1 MSVTQYYCVGFIWKG
16 SSDENQLERF
26 LSNGTWENGYDD
38 KYEDRINNVP
48 SGSRLAAKTTYTRK
62 EDDEVISILEI
73 HATGT
78 VTNNPRNGQ
87 SLEVRWDEEF
97 TPIIIKNR
105 GAYRSTISRIKQLD
119 LIKEIFKVDEVVS
132 NTARVNL
139 YTDIGYE
146 IEAAV
151 YPCFVLTKKKWDDF
165 GYTTQFDV
173 EYYENARKKF
183 SIGSTKIVDK
193 EDEETVLP
201 SSFNS
206 LNNSFCSLG
215 QSNEYYSALRDIRD
229 KEITDYFLDAIND
242 VTYNKGILGDFEH
255 EKGFKTSL
263 IRSSE
268 SQKALREGFKVYKG
282 ISFENTLQ
290 FTFSAQIGKATKRHS
305 IKFDFNNED
314 GLPYRIKVLIG
325 KNGTGK
331 TQYIAKLASTLSGF
345 QEEGEFSTK
354 YLPPFSRVLAISY
367 SLFDRFPQPK
377 QTKTFSY
384 FYSGFQGPKGL
395 LSENQVQ
402 AKIKRAF
409 AQLERSSRMQ
419 LFGKYLS
426 EVLSDEIVSEIL
438 DEDYIELNSKEFTLY
453 DEQGFSKYSS
463 GQVIM
468 ILILSEILAYITN
481 ESLLIFDEPETHL
494 HPNSISLFINVINR
508 ILKRYDSFAI
518 ISTHSP
524 QVVQEIPS
532 KDIKIVERI
541 GDTPSIRP
549 LDIET
554 FGENLNA
561 ITERIFYTIS
571 HDEYYRT
578 FLKELSKSK
587 SYEKVI
593 EIFETSSLP
602 LSFGA
607 KIFLQSLYS
616 KWKTFYRFTATRI
629 TGIKL
634 LM

>member
-1 MSVTQYYCVGFIWKG
+1 MNDIQYYCVGFIWKG
-16 SSDENQLERF
+16 SSDENQLDRF
-26 LSNGTWENGYDD
+26 LSDGIWENGYDD
-38 KYEDRINNVP
+38 KYEDRIKNVP
-48 SGSRLAAKTTYTRK
+48 VGSRLAAKTTYTRK
-62 EDDEVISILEI
+62 EDEEVISILEI

-78 VTNNPRNGQ
+78 VTTNPKDGQ
-87 SLEVRWDEEF
+87 TLNVRWDKEF
-97 TPIIIKNR
+97 VPFIIKNR

-119 LIKEIFKVDEVVS
+119 LIKEIFKIDDEVQKR
-132 NTARVNL
+132 ARVNL
-139 YTDIGYE
+139 YTDEGYDIKGAE
-146 IEAAV
+146 
-151 YPCFVLTKKKWDDF
+151 YPCFMLSKKKWDDF
-165 GYTTQFDV
+165 GYKTQFDV
-173 EYYENARKKF
+173 DYYENARKKSF
-183 SIGSTKIVDK
+183 IGSTKVLNRN
-193 EDEETVLP
+193 EEETILP
-201 SSFNS
+201 PVFNS
-206 LNNSFCSLG
+206 LNDNFCSLG
-215 QSNEYYSALRDIRD
+215 QSNEFYNSLKDID
-229 KEITDYFLDAIND
+229 DTEISDYFLDAIND
-242 VTYNKGILGDFEH
+242 VIYNKGVLGDFEH
-255 EKGFKTSL
+255 ENGFITSL

-268 SQKALREGFKVYKG
+268 SQKALREGYKVYKG

-290 FTFSAQIGKATKRHS
+290 FTFTTQIGKASKRHS
-305 IKFDFNNED
+305 IKFDFNDED
-314 GLPYRIKVLIG
+314 GLPFRIKVLIG

-395 LSENQVQ
+395 LTEHQVQ
-402 AKIKRAF
+402 LKIKRAF
-409 AQLERSSRMQ
+409 AQLERSNRMQ

-438 DEDYIELNSKEFTLY
+438 DEDYIELNSKEFSLY
-453 DEQGFSKYSS
+453 DEQGYSKFSS

-541 GDTPSIRP
+541 GNTPSIRP

-587 SYEKVI
+587 SFEEI
-593 EIFETSSLP
+593 IAIFETSSLP

-607 KIFLQSLYS
+607 KIFLQSLY
-616 KWKTFYRFTATRI
+616 
-629 TGIKL
+629 
-634 LM
+634 